1 MAVTQNTYTGNGS
14 TTIYS
19 LSFSYLD
26 KADVKVTV
34 NNVLVTNYI
43 FATASSIQFSTAPSA
58 GAAIR
63 IYRDTDTD
71 QTKATFFAGSA
82 IKAKDL
88 NSNFTQTLY
97 AVQEIAFNALS
108 KIGDTMQGILNMGG
122 FKITNLGTP
131 TSSTDASTKAY
142 VDGLISTG
150 AANAAAAAASASAAA
165 GSASS
170 AAASY
175 DAFDD
180 RYLGSKPTDPALDND
195 GNALITGAIYFNTS
209 SNVMRVYNGAT
220 WQDASANA
228 NVLRWRKTAVGGET
242 SLSGADDNAATLTYT
257 VNLEFVYLNGALLT
271 RGVDYT
277 ASNGTSITGL
287 VALEA
292 GDVVEVL
299 SYSSF
304 SLVNVP
310 GSTIQDGTISTQKFA
325 PGAVVGASFTQAGTG
340 AVTRTVD
347 SKLKDVVSV
356 KDFGAVGDGVA
367 NDTAAIQ
374 AALSSGAKCVTFVG
388 GQTYKVQTALT
399 APSNLVIQGNG
410 ATITASIHFTIL
422 TVGSGASIFSLNFT
436 GAGSASYVAGSTAI
450 ACVGTN
456 NAPAVPTYVTGPT
469 IENCRIS
476 GFGEYAVWLA
486 YVKGGRIAGNSIN
499 NIGYA
504 GVGGVSCED
513 VIVDGNTI
521 KTISPGTPGG
531 DAYGIFIDRND
542 GTSEVAWPR
551 SYRCVITNNTIENV
565 TASAADNGQ
574 GIDTHGGVSF
584 VIDSNVIKNCEC
596 GIFLT
601 ASSISGSQALGPKQ
615 CIVSNNVIEGGVNS
629 IGYGIVVY
637 GARSGVT
644 VIEYAEDCVVSGNIV
659 TGHGKQNE
667 VAINATLFSATKNLN
682 VTGNIFKR
690 SVGSCIFLDFQN
702 ISSNINSNTFV
713 DPYDNTYVAPNC
725 VHVYS
730 IDNRGYIGGN
740 VYRHE
745 NAGLGTYVA
754 VNSVRIES
762 GLTGLDL
769 DFGHSSFQGIDATL
783 LSVSL
788 GTTAGVYTNGL
799 YRQSGGGT
807 IAVSSGVADGITD
820 VTFAKR
826 FPYIPKVSVALR
838 RPFNQG
844 GKFPIL
850 GVDTSVVISA
860 TGFRIY
866 ALPADGTTWSAS
878 GTLSFDYFAS

>member
-1 MAVTQNTYTGNGS
+1 MAITSNTYTGNGS
-14 TTIYS
+14 NK
-19 LSFSYLD
+19 LFSITFPYLD
-26 KADVKVTV
+26 
-34 NNVLVTNYI
+34 
-43 FATASSIQFSTAPSA
+43 
-58 GAAIR
+58 
-63 IYRDTDTD
+63 
-71 QTKATFFAGSA
+71 
-82 IKAKDL
+82 
-88 NSNFTQTLY
+88 
-97 AVQEIAFNALS
+97 
-108 KIGDTMQGILNMGG
+108 
-122 FKITNLGTP
+122 
-131 TSSTDASTKAY
+131 TSDI
-142 VDGLISTG
+142 D
-150 AANAAAAAASASAAA
+150 
-165 GSASS
+165 
-170 AAASY
+170 
-175 DAFDD
+175 
-180 RYLGSKPTDPALDND
+180 
-195 GNALITGAIYFNTS
+195 
-209 SNVMRVYNGAT
+209 
-220 WQDASANA
+220 
-228 NVLRWRKTAVGGET
+228 
-242 SLSGADDNAATLTYT
+242 
-257 VNLEFVYLNGALLT
+257 VYLNGVLQTITTQYFFANATTVEFVTAPGNGVTVKLDRSTDDSDNPATFFPGSSIKAADLNENFDQTLYVVQEINNNAVKLADPLYANKTYIDAQDATKVNKSGDTMSGNLVMAGNRVTGLGIPSSDADSATKLYVDQRYGALGVPGLT
-271 RGVDYT
+271 RWRKLATAGQTVFSGVGDDGNTLAYSASRESVFVNGAYQQRGVDYT
-277 ASNGTSITGL
+277 ANDGTSITITPALL
-287 VALEA
+287 V
-292 GDVVEVL
+292 GDVVEVHC
-299 SYSSF
+299 
-304 SLVNVP
+304 VNNVS
-310 GSTIQDGTISTQKFA
+310 GIATDQ
-325 PGAVVGASFTQAGTG
+325 ASGVYFTQSGTG
-340 AVTRTVD
+340 AAIRTVD

-367 NDTAAIQ
+367 NDTAAVQ

-399 APSNLVIQGNG
+399 APANLAIQGNG
-410 ATITASIHFTIL
+410 ATIAASTHFTIL
-422 TVGSGASIFSLNFT
+422 TVGSGASVFSLNFT

-469 IENCRIS
+469 IENCKIS

-486 YVKGGRIAGNSIN
+486 YVKSGRIVGNSIN
-499 NIGYA
+499 SIGYA
-504 GVGGVSCED
+504 GVAGVSCED
-513 VIVDGNTI
+513 VVVDGNII

-542 GTSEVAWPR
+542 GTSEAAWPR

-615 CIVSNNVIEGGVNS
+615 CIVSNNVIEGGANS

-637 GARSGVT
+637 GARTGGSVT
-644 VIEYAEDCVVSGNIV
+644 EYAEDCVVSGNIV

-702 ISSNINSNTFV
+702 ISSNISANTFV
-713 DPYDNTYVAPNC
+713 DPYDNTYATPNC

-740 VYRHE
+740 VYRYE

-754 VNSVRIES
+754 VNSIRIEPS
-762 GLTGLDL
+762 LTGLDL
-769 DFGHSSFQGIDATL
+769 DFGHSTFQGIDATH

-826 FPYIPKVSVALR
+826 FPYVPKVSVALR

-850 GVDTSVVISA
+850 GVDTVTAITA

-866 ALPADGTTWSAS
+866 ALPVDGTTWSAS

>member
-1 MAVTQNTYTGNGS
+1 MATTQNTFTGNGS
-14 TTIYS
+14 NLGPFSFTFKWLESTDIKVSVDGVLKTAGTHYNLQSLNYTT
-19 LSFSYLD
+19 
-26 KADVKVTV
+26 KTGGQ
-34 NNVLVTNYI
+34 VL
-43 FATASSIQFSTAPSA
+43 FTAGNAPA
-58 GAAIR
+58 NGASIR
-63 IYRDTDTD
+63 IFRDTDD
-71 QTKATFFAGSA
+71 DALSAVFSSGSA
-82 IKAKDL
+82 IRAKDL
-88 NSNFTQTLY
+88 NDNFTQNLY
-97 AVQEIAFNALS
+97 VTQEINNNAVSIDGSNPMVSDFNMN
-108 KIGDTMQGILNMGG
+108 GY
-122 FKITNLGTP
+122 KITNLAAPVAG
-131 TSSTDASTKAY
+131 TDA
-142 VDGLISTG
+142 
-150 AANAAAAAASASAAA
+150 ANRSFVE
-165 GSASS
+165 GVFSS
-170 AAASY
+170 EVPVFY
-175 DAFDD
+175 
-180 RYLGSKPTDPALDND
+180 R
-195 GNALITGAIYFNTS
+195 
-209 SNVMRVYNGAT
+209 
-220 WQDASANA
+220 
-228 NVLRWRKTAVGGET
+228 RWSKTAAGGET
-242 SLSGADDNAATLTYT
+242 SLSGNDNSGIALSY
-257 VNLEFVYLNGALLT
+257 VPGSEKVFINGALQI
-271 RGVDYT
+271 RGVDYSGTTGSTLT
-277 ASNGTSITGL
+277 AIP
-287 VALEA
+287 ALTA
-292 GDVVEVL
+292 GDIVEVHSSS
-299 SYSSF
+299 SYT
-304 SLVNVP
+304 VGTVP
-310 GSTIQDGTISTQKFA
+310 DGSVTNAKVDGGAGIQSTKLA
-325 PGAVVGASFTQAGTG
+325 FTQAGTG
-340 AVTRTVD
+340 ATTRTVD

-399 APSNLVIQGNG
+399 APANLVIQGNG

-476 GFGEYAVWLA
+476 GFGEYAVCLA

-521 KTISPGTPGG
+521 KTVSPGTPGG

-615 CIVSNNVIEGGVNS
+615 CIVSNNVIEGGANS

-730 IDNRGYIGGN
+730 MDNRGYIGGN

-762 GLTGLDL
+762 GLTGLNL
-769 DFGHSSFQGIDATL
+769 DFGHSTFQGIDATH

-788 GTTAGVYTNGL
+788 GTTAGVYINGL

-807 IAVSSGVADGITD
+807 IVVSSGVADGITD

-826 FPYIPKVSVALR
+826 FPYIPNVSVALR

-866 ALPADGTTWSAS
+866 ALPADGTTWSAT